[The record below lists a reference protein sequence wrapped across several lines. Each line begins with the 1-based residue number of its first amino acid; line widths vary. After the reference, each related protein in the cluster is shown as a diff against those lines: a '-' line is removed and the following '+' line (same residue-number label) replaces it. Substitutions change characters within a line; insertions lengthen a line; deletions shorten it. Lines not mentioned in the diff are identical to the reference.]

1 VPLFLLLF
9 ASAYFIL
16 VRLGVSR
23 DMTALLLDDF
33 RDAVAHF
40 GKHPVTVSMTK
51 EESGGFSH
59 L

>member
-1 VPLFLLLF
+1 
-9 ASAYFIL
+9 
-16 VRLGVSR
+16 
-23 DMTALLLDDF
+23 LLLDDF

-40 GKHPVTVSMTK
+40 SKHPVAVAMSK